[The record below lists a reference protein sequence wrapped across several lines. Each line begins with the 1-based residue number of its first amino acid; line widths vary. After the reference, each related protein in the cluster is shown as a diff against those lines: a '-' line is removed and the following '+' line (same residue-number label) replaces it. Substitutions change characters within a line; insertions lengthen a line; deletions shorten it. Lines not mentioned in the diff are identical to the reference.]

1 MPDFTKPFIMDYD
14 AFGSGVGA
22 VLMQEGQ
29 PMAFFNKAMSSKM
42 LATSAYERELM
53 ALVLVVNHW
62 HPYLMERVFVVRTD
76 QRNLHHLLEKP
87 ITTHA
92 QQQWLLK
99 LLAIALPLFI
109 SLDL

>member
-1 MPDFTKPFIMDYD
+1 
-14 AFGSGVGA
+14 
-22 VLMQEGQ
+22 
-29 PMAFFNKAMSSKM
+29 
-42 LATSAYERELM
+42 
-53 ALVLVVNHW
+53 
-62 HPYLMERVFVVRTD
+62 MERVFVVRTD